1 MEKLKRIEDMELS
14 ELEGKAAEVSGLL
27 RVMSNQ
33 WRLLILCNLAQGE
46 HSVQGLQKLVGL
58 GQSALSQH
66 LAILRYE
73 GLVSTRRE
81 AQSIFY
87 SITSAEAE
95 TLLGTLY
102 EMYCLVPGADD
113 AEEISKAG

>member
-1 MEKLKRIEDMELS
+1 MIKNLDLSQLEEKAS
-14 ELEGKAAEVSGLL
+14 EVSGLL

-46 HSVQGLQKLVGL
+46 HSVQELQKLVGL

-73 GLVSTRRE
+73 NLVSTRRE

-87 SITSAEAE
+87 SITSEEAE
-95 TLLGTLY
+95 RILGTLSDI
-102 EMYCLVPGADD
+102 YCFEPA
-113 AEEISKAG
+113 AEETA

>member
-1 MEKLKRIEDMELS
+1 MIESLNLEKLKAKS
-14 ELEGKAAEVSGLL
+14 GKVSGLL

-33 WRLLILCNLAQGE
+33 WRLLILCNLAHGE
-46 HSVQGLQKLVGL
+46 HSVQELQKLVGL

-81 AQSIFY
+81 AQSIYY
-87 SITSAEAE
+87 SLASVEIEKILA
-95 TLLGTLY
+95 TLY
-102 EMYCLVPGADD
+102 NLYCHPTPETD
-113 AEEISKAG
+113 ATS

>member
-1 MEKLKRIEDMELS
+1 MIKNLDLTDLEK
-14 ELEGKAAEVSGLL
+14 KASEVSGLL

-46 HSVQGLQKLVGL
+46 HSVQELQKLVGL

-87 SITSAEAE
+87 SISSDEAE
-95 TLLGTLY
+95 VLLGTLH
-102 EMYCLVPGADD
+102 EIYCVVPSEKETA
-113 AEEISKAG
+113 

>member
-1 MEKLKRIEDMELS
+1 MEIEQ
-14 ELEGKAAEVSGLL
+14 LEEKAAEVSGLL

-33 WRLLILCNLAQGE
+33 WRLLILCNLAKEE
-46 HSVQGLQKLVGL
+46 HSVQELQKLVGL

-73 GLVSTRRE
+73 GLVETRRE
-81 AQSIFY
+81 AQSIYY
-87 SITSAEAE
+87 SIASTEVE

-102 EMYCLVPGADD
+102 NIYCIVPE
-113 AEEISKAG
+113 AENS

>member
-1 MEKLKRIEDMELS
+1 MIENLDLS
-14 ELEGKAAEVSGLL
+14 ELEEKASEVSGLL

-46 HSVQGLQKLVGL
+46 HSVQELQKLVGL

-87 SITSAEAE
+87 SIASAEAE
-95 TLLGTLY
+95 TLLSTLY
-102 EMYCLVPGADD
+102 DIYCPVPSA
-113 AEEISKAG
+113 AETA

>member
-1 MEKLKRIEDMELS
+1 MELA

-33 WRLLILCNLAQGE
+33 WRLLILCNLAEGE
-46 HSVQGLQKLVGL
+46 HSVQELQKLVGL

-87 SITSAEAE
+87 SIASAEAE
-95 TLLGTLY
+95 RLLGTLY
-102 EMYCLVPGADD
+102 EIYCIVPADGEKTD
-113 AEEISKAG
+113 LSKAV

>member
-1 MEKLKRIEDMELS
+1 MIENFNLA
-14 ELEGKAAEVSGLL
+14 ELEEKATEVSGLL

-46 HSVQGLQKLVGL
+46 QSVQELQKLVGL

-73 GLVSTRRE
+73 GLVSTRRV

-87 SITSAEAE
+87 SIASEEAE
-95 TLLGTLY
+95 KLLGTLY
-102 EMYCLVPGADD
+102 DIYCVPSDTAD
-113 AEEISKAG
+113 ATA

>member
-1 MEKLKRIEDMELS
+1 MIENMDLAQLEEKAS
-14 ELEGKAAEVSGLL
+14 EVSGLL

-33 WRLLILCNLAQGE
+33 WRLMILCNLAQSE
-46 HSVQGLQKLVGL
+46 HSVQQLQKLVGL

-81 AQSIFY
+81 AQSIYY
-87 SITSAEAE
+87 SIASSEAE
-95 TLLGTLY
+95 RLLGTLY
-102 EMYCLVPGADD
+102 DIYCAVPA
-113 AEEISKAG
+113 AKETV

>member
-1 MEKLKRIEDMELS
+1 MLENFDIA
-14 ELEGKAAEVSGLL
+14 ELEEKATEASGLL

-46 HSVQGLQKLVGL
+46 HSVQELQKLVGL

-73 GLVSTRRE
+73 GLVNTRRE
-81 AQSIFY
+81 AQSIYY
-87 SITSAEAE
+87 SIASSEAE
-95 TLLGTLY
+95 QLLGTLY
-102 EMYCLVPGADD
+102 DIYCAPSDTAD
-113 AEEISKAG
+113 AAV

>member
-1 MEKLKRIEDMELS
+1 MIENMDLS
-14 ELEGKAAEVSGLL
+14 ELEEKASEVSGLL

-46 HSVQGLQKLVGL
+46 HSVQELQKLVGL

-73 GLVSTRRE
+73 NLVSTRRE
-81 AQSIFY
+81 AQTIFY
-87 SITSAEAE
+87 SLSGDEASAVIE
-95 TLLGTLY
+95 TLYSLYCEANATLY
-102 EMYCLVPGADD
+102 DNDQKVEAV
-113 AEEISKAG
+113 

>member
-1 MEKLKRIEDMELS
+1 MIENLDLAQLEEK
-14 ELEGKAAEVSGLL
+14 ATEVSGLL

-46 HSVQGLQKLVGL
+46 HSVQQLQKLVGL

-73 GLVSTRRE
+73 NLVSTRRE

-87 SITSAEAE
+87 SLASEEAE
-95 TLLGTLY
+95 KLLGTLY
-102 EMYCLVPGADD
+102 DIYCPAPS
-113 AEEISKAG
+113 AEKTA

>member
-1 MEKLKRIEDMELS
+1 MIENMDLS
-14 ELEGKAAEVSGLL
+14 ELEEKASEVSGLL

-46 HSVQGLQKLVGL
+46 HSVQELQKLVGL

-87 SITSAEAE
+87 SIASDEAE
-95 TLLGTLY
+95 KLLSTLY
-102 EMYCLVPGADD
+102 DIYCLVPS
-113 AEEISKAG
+113 AEETA

>member
-1 MEKLKRIEDMELS
+1 MDIEQ
-14 ELEGKAAEVSGLL
+14 LEDKAAEVSGLL

-33 WRLLILCNLAQGE
+33 WRLLILCNLAKGE
-46 HSVQGLQKLVGL
+46 HSVQELQKLVGL

-73 GLVSTRRE
+73 GLVETRRE

-87 SITSAEAE
+87 SIASPEVE

-102 EMYCLVPGADD
+102 NIYCIVPD
-113 AEEISKAG
+113 AETD

>member
-1 MEKLKRIEDMELS
+1 MIEKLDLAQ
-14 ELEGKAAEVSGLL
+14 LEEKAAEVSGLL

-46 HSVQGLQKLVGL
+46 HSVQELQKLVGL

-87 SITSAEAE
+87 SIASSEAE
-95 TLLGTLY
+95 RLLGTLY
-102 EMYCLVPGADD
+102 DIYCPAP
-113 AEEISKAG
+113 AEVEIA

>member
-1 MEKLKRIEDMELS
+1 MIENMNLS
-14 ELEGKAAEVSGLL
+14 ELEEKAAEVSGLL

-46 HSVQGLQKLVGL
+46 HSVQELQKLVGL

-87 SITSAEAE
+87 SLASAEAE
-95 TLLGTLY
+95 KLLGTLY
-102 EMYCLVPGADD
+102 DIYCPVPA
-113 AEEISKAG
+113 AEETV

>member
-1 MEKLKRIEDMELS
+1 MNLEQMEE
-14 ELEGKAAEVSGLL
+14 KASEVSGLL

-46 HSVQGLQKLVGL
+46 HSVQELQKLVGL

-73 GLVSTRRE
+73 GLVSTRRV
-81 AQSIFY
+81 AQSIYY
-87 SITSAEAE
+87 SIASPEAE
-95 TLLGTLY
+95 KLLGTLY
-102 EMYCLVPGADD
+102 EIYCL
-113 AEEISKAG
+113 EILGDGTAQA

>member
-1 MEKLKRIEDMELS
+1 MIENLDLADLEEKAS
-14 ELEGKAAEVSGLL
+14 EVSGLL

-46 HSVQGLQKLVGL
+46 HSVQQLQKLVGL

-87 SITSAEAE
+87 SISSLEAE

-102 EMYCLVPGADD
+102 EIYCLVPAA
-113 AEEISKAG
+113 AETA

>member
-1 MEKLKRIEDMELS
+1 MIENFNLA
-14 ELEGKAAEVSGLL
+14 ELEEKATEVSGLL

-46 HSVQGLQKLVGL
+46 HSVQELQKLVGL

-73 GLVSTRRE
+73 GLVSTRRV

-87 SITSAEAE
+87 SIASEEAE
-95 TLLGTLY
+95 KLLGTLY
-102 EMYCLVPGADD
+102 DIYCVPSDTAD
-113 AEEISKAG
+113 ATA

>member
-1 MEKLKRIEDMELS
+1 MIDNLDLAQLEEKAS
-14 ELEGKAAEVSGLL
+14 EVSGLL

-33 WRLLILCNLAQGE
+33 WRLLILCNLAQSE
-46 HSVQGLQKLVGL
+46 HSVQELQKLVGL

-87 SITSAEAE
+87 SIASDEAE
-95 TLLGTLY
+95 VLLSALY
-102 EMYCLVPGADD
+102 DIYCLVPTP
-113 AEEISKAG
+113 EETA

>member
-1 MEKLKRIEDMELS
+1 MDKELA

-33 WRLLILCNLAQGE
+33 WRLLILCNLARGE

-87 SITSAEAE
+87 SIASPEAE
-95 TLLGTLY
+95 RLLGTLY
-102 EMYCLVPGADD
+102 EIYCLVPEKEDNPA
-113 AEEISKAG
+113 ISEAV